1 MLKQTSFRKDGQ
13 NIFKQQQYEVSF
25 IYLFFIF
32 YVRTRTI
39 RSKLMV

>member
-25 IYLFFIF
+25 IYLFFYF
-32 YVRTRTI
+32 MSAQEQSEVR
-39 RSKLMV
+39 